1 MRSAFLILPLAA
13 LASPALAQVAPPPQP
28 LPPQVMPLPPH
39 PMPIPPAM
47 TDPRLAD
54 RITNAM
60 SAMSKAFL
68 NLPVGEIEAA
78 MEGRPPNYADRRR
91 TVRTETGMNERE
103 LERKIDET
111 RPMIEGSQRAMAT
124 ALPAIMQSLTQA
136 SREIERAMA
145 NVPRPDYP
153 RR

>member
-1 MRSAFLILPLAA
+1 
-13 LASPALAQVAPPPQP
+13 
-28 LPPQVMPLPPH
+28 MPL
-39 PMPIPPAM
+39 PPAM

-54 RITNAM
+54 RVTNTM

-78 MEGRPPNYADRRR
+78 MEGRPPTYDDRRR
-91 TVRTETGMNERE
+91 TVRTETGMNERK
-103 LERKIDET
+103 LERKIDEA

-124 ALPAIMQSLTQA
+124 ALPAIMQNLTQA
-136 SREIERAMA
+136 AHELERAMA

>member
-1 MRSAFLILPLAA
+1 
-13 LASPALAQVAPPPQP
+13 
-28 LPPQVMPLPPH
+28 MPL
-39 PMPIPPAM
+39 PPAM

-54 RITNAM
+54 RVTDAM

-78 MEGRPPNYADRRR
+78 MEGRQPNYADRRR
-91 TVRTETGMNERE
+91 TVRSETGMNERE
-103 LERKIDET
+103 LERKIDEA
-111 RPMIEGSQRAMAT
+111 RPMIQGSQRAMA
-124 ALPAIMQSLTQA
+124 AAVPAIMQSLTQVQH
-136 SREIERAMA
+136 ELERAMA

>member
-1 MRSAFLILPLAA
+1 
-13 LASPALAQVAPPPQP
+13 
-28 LPPQVMPLPPH
+28 MPL
-39 PMPIPPAM
+39 PPAM

-54 RITNAM
+54 RVTNTM

-78 MEGRPPNYADRRR
+78 MEGRPPTYADRRR
-91 TVRTETGMNERE
+91 TVRTETGMNERK
-103 LERKIDET
+103 LERKIDEA

-124 ALPAIMQSLTQA
+124 ALPAIMQNLTQA
-136 SREIERAMA
+136 AHELERAMA

>member
-1 MRSAFLILPLAA
+1 MRRAFLILPLAA
-13 LASPALAQVAPPPQP
+13 LATPALAQVAPPAPM
-28 LPPQVMPLPPH
+28 PPQAVPPQAMPLPR
-39 PMPIPPAM
+39 AM

-54 RITNAM
+54 RITDAM

-78 MEGRPPNYADRRR
+78 MEGRQPNYADRRR
-91 TVRTETGMNERE
+91 TVRSETGVNERE
-103 LERKIDET
+103 LERKIDEA

-124 ALPAIMQSLTQA
+124 ALPAIMKGLTDAQ
-136 SREIERAMA
+136 RELERAMA

>member
-1 MRSAFLILPLAA
+1 MRRVLILLPLAA
-13 LASPALAQVAPPPQP
+13 MASPAFAQVAAPPPP
-28 LPPQVMPLPPH
+28 AAPQVMPV
-39 PMPIPPAM
+39 PPAM
-47 TDPRLAD
+47 TDPRVAD
-54 RITNAM
+54 RITDAL

-68 NLPVGEIEAA
+68 NLPVGEVEAA
-78 MEGRPPNYADRRR
+78 MEGRRSTAADRRK

-111 RPMIEGSQRAMAT
+111 RPMMEASQRAMAA
-124 ALPAIMQSLTQA
+124 ALPAMMQGLTQA
-136 SREIERAMA
+136 QRELERAMA

>member
-1 MRSAFLILPLAA
+1 MRSVLILLPLAA
-13 LASPALAQVAPPPQP
+13 MASPAFAQAAPPP
-28 LPPQVMPLPPH
+28 PQA
-39 PMPIPPAM
+39 MPIPPAM

-54 RITNAM
+54 RVTDAM

-78 MEGRPPNYADRRR
+78 MEGRQPNYADRRR
-91 TVRTETGMNERE
+91 TVRSETGMNERE
-103 LERKIDET
+103 LERKIDEV
-111 RPMIEGSQRAMAT
+111 RPMIQGSQRAMA
-124 ALPAIMQSLTQA
+124 AAVPAIMQSLTQVQ
-136 SREIERAMA
+136 RELERAMA

>member
-1 MRSAFLILPLAA
+1 MRSVLILLPLAA
-13 LASPALAQVAPPPQP
+13 MASPAFAQAAPPP
-28 LPPQVMPLPPH
+28 PQA
-39 PMPIPPAM
+39 MPIPPAM

-54 RITNAM
+54 RVTDAM

-78 MEGRPPNYADRRR
+78 MEGRQPNYADRRR
-91 TVRTETGMNERE
+91 TVRSETGMNERE
-103 LERKIDET
+103 LERKIDEA
-111 RPMIEGSQRAMAT
+111 RPMIQGSQRAMA
-124 ALPAIMQSLTQA
+124 AAVPAIMQSLTQVQH
-136 SREIERAMA
+136 ELERAMA

>member
-1 MRSAFLILPLAA
+1 MRSVLILLPLAA
-13 LASPALAQVAPPPQP
+13 MASPAFAQAAPPP
-28 LPPQVMPLPPH
+28 PQAMPL
-39 PMPIPPAM
+39 PPAM

-54 RITNAM
+54 RVTDAM

-78 MEGRPPNYADRRR
+78 MEGRQPNYADRRR
-91 TVRTETGMNERE
+91 TVRSETGMNERE
-103 LERKIDET
+103 LERKIDEA
-111 RPMIEGSQRAMAT
+111 RPMIQGSQRAMA
-124 ALPAIMQSLTQA
+124 AAVPAIMQSLTQVQH
-136 SREIERAMA
+136 ELERAMA

>member
-1 MRSAFLILPLAA
+1 MRTAYLILPLAA
-13 LASPALAQVAPPPQP
+13 LASPAFAQVAPPA
-28 LPPQVMPLPPH
+28 PH
-39 PMPIPPAM
+39 PAAQLPPAM
-47 TDPRLAD
+47 SDPRLAD
-54 RITNAM
+54 RITDAM

-78 MEGRPPNYADRRR
+78 MEGRQPTYVDRRR

-103 LERKIDET
+103 LERKIDDA
-111 RPMIEGSQRAMAT
+111 RPMIQGSQRAMA
-124 ALPAIMQSLTQA
+124 AAVPAIMQSLTQVQ
-136 SREIERAMA
+136 REIERAMA

>member
-1 MRSAFLILPLAA
+1 MRSVLILLPLAA
-13 LASPALAQVAPPPQP
+13 MASPAFAQAAPPP
-28 LPPQVMPLPPH
+28 PQA
-39 PMPIPPAM
+39 MPIPPAM

-54 RITNAM
+54 RVTDAM

-78 MEGRPPNYADRRR
+78 MEGRQPNYADRGR
-91 TVRTETGMNERE
+91 TVRSETGMNERE
-103 LERKIDET
+103 LERKIDEA
-111 RPMIEGSQRAMAT
+111 RPMIQGSQRAMA
-124 ALPAIMQSLTQA
+124 AAVPAIVQSLTQVQ
-136 SREIERAMA
+136 RELERAMA

>member
-1 MRSAFLILPLAA
+1 MRKVLILLPLAA
-13 LASPALAQVAPPPQP
+13 MASPAFAQVAPPAPA
-28 LPPQVMPLPPH
+28 PPQAVPL
-39 PMPIPPAM
+39 PPAM

-54 RITNAM
+54 RITDAM

-68 NLPVGEIEAA
+68 SLPVVEMEAA
-78 MEGRPPNYADRRR
+78 MEGRRPTMADRRK

-111 RPMIEGSQRAMAT
+111 RPMIEGSQRAMAA
-124 ALPAIMQSLTQA
+124 ALPAMMQGLTQA
-136 SREIERAMA
+136 QREIERAMA

>member
-1 MRSAFLILPLAA
+1 MRTAYLILPLAA
-13 LASPALAQVAPPPQP
+13 LASPAFAQAAPPAPPPA
-28 LPPQVMPLPPH
+28 VAM
-39 PMPIPPAM
+39 PPAM

-54 RITNAM
+54 RITDAM

-78 MEGRPPNYADRRR
+78 MEGRQPTHADRRR
-91 TVRTETGMNERE
+91 TVRSETGMNERE
-103 LERKIDET
+103 LERKIDDA
-111 RPMIEGSQRAMAT
+111 RPMIQGSQRAMAA

-136 SREIERAMA
+136 QRELERAMA

>member
-1 MRSAFLILPLAA
+1 MRTAYLILPLAA
-13 LASPALAQVAPPPQP
+13 LASPAFAQAAPPAPPPA
-28 LPPQVMPLPPH
+28 VAV
-39 PMPIPPAM
+39 PPAM
-47 TDPRLAD
+47 TDPRVAD
-54 RITNAM
+54 RVTDAL

-68 NLPVGEIEAA
+68 NLPVGEIQAA
-78 MEGRPPNYADRRR
+78 MEGRQPTYADRRR

-111 RPMIEGSQRAMAT
+111 RPMMEATQRAMAA
-124 ALPAIMQSLTQA
+124 ALPAMMQGLTQA
-136 SREIERAMA
+136 QREIERAMA

>member
-1 MRSAFLILPLAA
+1 MRSVLILLPLAA
-13 LASPALAQVAPPPQP
+13 MASPAFAQFAPPP
-28 LPPQVMPLPPH
+28 PPQVMPLPP
-39 PMPIPPAM
+39 AM
-47 TDPRLAD
+47 TDSRLAD
-54 RITNAM
+54 RITDAM

-78 MEGRPPNYADRRR
+78 MEGRQPNYADRRR
-91 TVRTETGMNERE
+91 TVRSETGVNERE
-103 LERKIDET
+103 LERKIDEA

-124 ALPAIMQSLTQA
+124 ALPAMMKGLTDAQ
-136 SREIERAMA
+136 RELERAMA

>member
-1 MRSAFLILPLAA
+1 MRSVLILLPLAA
-13 LASPALAQVAPPPQP
+13 MASPAFAQAAPPP
-28 LPPQVMPLPPH
+28 PQA
-39 PMPIPPAM
+39 MPIPPAM

-54 RITNAM
+54 RVTDAM

-78 MEGRPPNYADRRR
+78 MEGRQPNYADRRR
-91 TVRTETGMNERE
+91 TVRSETGMNERE
-103 LERKIDET
+103 LERKIDEV
-111 RPMIEGSQRAMAT
+111 RPMIQGSQRAMA
-124 ALPAIMQSLTQA
+124 AAVPAIMQSLTQVQ
-136 SREIERAMA
+136 RELERALA

>member
-1 MRSAFLILPLAA
+1 MRSVLILLPLAA
-13 LASPALAQVAPPPQP
+13 MASPAFAQAAPPP
-28 LPPQVMPLPPH
+28 PQAMSL
-39 PMPIPPAM
+39 PPAM

-54 RITNAM
+54 RVTDAM

-78 MEGRPPNYADRRR
+78 MEGRQPNYADRRR
-91 TVRTETGMNERE
+91 TVRSETGMNERE
-103 LERKIDET
+103 LERKIDEV
-111 RPMIEGSQRAMAT
+111 RPMIQGSQRAMA
-124 ALPAIMQSLTQA
+124 AAVPAIMQSLTQVQ
-136 SREIERAMA
+136 RELERAMA

>member
-1 MRSAFLILPLAA
+1 MRSVLILLPLAA
-13 LASPALAQVAPPPQP
+13 MASPASAQSAPPP
-28 LPPQVMPLPPH
+28 PPQVMPLPP
-39 PMPIPPAM
+39 AM
-47 TDPRLAD
+47 TDSRLAD
-54 RITNAM
+54 RITDAM

-78 MEGRPPNYADRRR
+78 MEGRQPNYADRRR
-91 TVRTETGMNERE
+91 TVRSETGVNERE
-103 LERKIDET
+103 LERKIDEA

-124 ALPAIMQSLTQA
+124 ALPAMMKGLTDAQ
-136 SREIERAMA
+136 RELERAMA